1 MASISFD
8 VFGFELWVTILQGLT
23 LVLSSKE
30 EQNDFGKINDL
41 ITKQEINILYGT
53 PSKIQSI
60 ISSMK
65 EYHSMKSLTDIGIG
79 GEAFSIPFI
88 KSIEALTSAEIY
100 NMYGPTEAT
109 VGCSAKKIEKNIKT
123 ITIGKPMANVKFYVL
138 DKNLKLCPP
147 GIKGELYISG
157 DGISKGYYNRP
168 DLTEKSFIKDIFNP
182 KLTMY
187 KSGDM
192 ASWTK
197 DGELVFYGRADTQIK
212 IRGYRIE
219 LSEIEKSLSEH
230 KFIKNCTVVNYKN
243 NDRDFLCAYYISDF
257 TIQSYELKLFL
268 SNKLPSYMV
277 PAYFIQIGT
286 LPLTVNGKIDK
297 KMLPSPFELNACEKY
312 VKPENEMQKNICKV
326 LEKCLEIK
334 RIGIEEDFTH
344 LGMDSL
350 LIIKVQSELSKL
362 GISVPVQYFYD
373 YSTVKDLC
381 FALEHNTNSV
391 DSSVEED
398 NYPFLAHDLSKIKV
412 INSARFKN
420 VLLTGATG
428 FLGIHILEK
437 LLNRNVKVYCLI
449 RGTNKESAKKRLASM
464 FKFYFNDIYDE
475 ETLNKIEV
483 VVGDMKYKNFE
494 LPEEEIEKLGNKI
507 NLVIHSAAS
516 VKHMGKYEDFK
527 KINLD
532 GTKNVAE
539 FCMRYNIGL
548 NHISTM
554 SVSGDYMPLSRTNED
569 VDFTE
574 ENFFIGQNYQ
584 ENYYIKSKL
593 LAEEFIL
600 QKIKEKSLKANIF
613 RIGNLTRKI

>member
-8 VFGFELWVTILQGLT
+8 VFGYEFWVTILNNLT
-23 LVLSSKE
+23 LVLSTKE
-30 EQNDFGKINDL
+30 EQDDFSKINDL
-41 ITKQEINILYGT
+41 ITKREVNILYGT

-65 EYHSMKSLTDIGIG
+65 KYHSMKSLKCIGIG
-79 GEAFSIPFI
+79 GESFNIPFI
-88 KSIEALTSAEIY
+88 KSIQALTSAEIY
-100 NMYGPTEAT
+100 NMYGPTETT
-109 VGCSAKKIEKNIKT
+109 VGCSVKKIEKNTKI
-123 ITIGKPMANVKFYVL
+123 ITIGKPLANVKFYVL

-157 DGISKGYYNRP
+157 DGVSKGYYQRE
-168 DLTEKSFIKDIFNP
+168 DLTNKTFIKDIFNP
-182 KLTMY
+182 KLMMY
-187 KSGDM
+187 KSGDIV
-192 ASWTK
+192 SWTK
-197 DGELVFYGRADTQIK
+197 DGEILFYGRADTQVK

-219 LSEIEKSLSEH
+219 ISEIEKVLSEH
-230 KFIKNCTVVNYKN
+230 KFIKNCTVINYEN

-268 SNKLPSYMV
+268 SNKLPSYMI
-277 PAYFIQIGT
+277 PSYFISIPV
-286 LPLTVNGKIDK
+286 LPLTVNGKLDK
-297 KMLPSPFELNACEKY
+297 KRLPSPFEPNMGEKY
-312 VKPENEMQKNICKV
+312 IKPENEMQKNICKV
-326 LEKCLEIK
+326 LEKCLGIK
-334 RIGIEEDFTH
+334 KIGIEENFMH

-350 LIIKVQSELSKL
+350 LVIKVQSELSNL
-362 GISVPVQYFYD
+362 GISVPTQYFYD

-391 DSSVEED
+391 GPLVKEDS
-398 NYPFLAHDLSKIKV
+398 YPFLQHDLSKIKV
-412 INSARFKN
+412 INDTKFKN

-428 FLGIHILEK
+428 FLGIHILEN
-437 LLNRNVKVYCLI
+437 LLNMNKKVYCLI
-449 RGTNKESAKKRLASM
+449 RGINVESAKKRLASM
-464 FKFYFNDIYDE
+464 FKFYFKDSYGE
-475 ETLNKIEV
+475 EIFNKIEI
-483 VVGDMKYKNFE
+483 VVGDMEYKNFG
-494 LPEEEIEKLGNKI
+494 LSQEEIDKLGNKI

-527 KINLD
+527 KMNLE

-539 FCMRYNIGL
+539 FCMNYNIGL

-554 SVSGDYMPLSRTNED
+554 SVSGDYMPLNRTND
-569 VDFTE
+569 NVDFTE

-593 LAEEFIL
+593 LAEEFLL